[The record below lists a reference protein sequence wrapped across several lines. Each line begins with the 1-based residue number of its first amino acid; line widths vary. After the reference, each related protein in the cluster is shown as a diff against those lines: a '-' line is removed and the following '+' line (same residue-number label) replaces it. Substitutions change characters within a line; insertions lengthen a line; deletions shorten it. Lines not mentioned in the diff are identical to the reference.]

1 MDKGITGIVVVH
13 FDEDGEQTYH
23 VFGSEGIRLFIVDE
37 RAPNDRVYEVVS
49 REDPATFRDLVP
61 EGAEIGSSQDER
73 HPAIVHRI
81 NALRDGKPFL
91 TLATTG
97 APDER

>member
-1 MDKGITGIVVVH
+1 MDKLSEAIVVLH
-13 FDEDGEQTYH
+13 SDEDGEQSYH
-23 VFGSEGIRLFIVDE
+23 VFGDGVRLFVVDE
-37 RAPNDRVYEVVS
+37 RVPNDRVYEVLS
-49 REDPATFRDLVP
+49 RDDPATLRDLIP
-61 EGAEIGSSQDER
+61 EGSDIGSSQDER

-97 APDER
+97 ATNER